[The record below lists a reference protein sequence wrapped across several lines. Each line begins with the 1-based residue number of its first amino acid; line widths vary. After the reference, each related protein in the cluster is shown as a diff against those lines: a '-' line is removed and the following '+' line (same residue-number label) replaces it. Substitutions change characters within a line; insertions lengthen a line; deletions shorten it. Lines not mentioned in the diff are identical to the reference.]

1 MKTTKPSRGGA
12 RPGAGRPKGSTKAKT
27 YAPASPAELTPVEYA
42 LRVMRDETADVRRR
56 DAMARALLSYLRAGG
71 KRVEKSEAGPKTAD
85 KWAGILK

>member
-1 MKTTKPSRGGA
+1 
-12 RPGAGRPKGSTKAKT
+12 
-27 YAPASPAELTPVEYA
+27 
-42 LRVMRDETADVRRR
+42 MRDETADVRRR